1 MIDLAVEAH
10 IRHMETNYDA
20 QFGKGKRKKE
30 IRSDVKFDIKRVMMQ
45 WRQLPTLDLFE

>member
-10 IRHMETNYDA
+10 IRHAETNYDD

-30 IRSDVKFDIKRVMMQ
+30 IRKEVRSDINQVLKHWKK
-45 WRQLPTLDLFE
+45 

>member
-10 IRHMETNYDA
+10 VRHTKTNYDS

-30 IRSDVKFDIKRVMMQ
+30 IRSELSSLIQNIMRSWK
-45 WRQLPTLDLFE
+45 